1 MNAASIG
8 TIEIETAAVQAF
20 FDRLAPAWDSGRIT
34 REDIL
39 REIMGLADIT
49 PGCRVLDV
57 ACGTGVL
64 FPWYLAR
71 GAAAVTGVDLSPA
84 MIRAA
89 AAKYQDE
96 RLTLLAGDVEQLEL
110 GLFDRIVVL
119 NALPHFPDPG
129 RLIARLAEHLVPGG
143 RLTVAHDRPRPVID
157 GVHQQTASEVS
168 RGMLPA
174 QETAGLFAACL
185 HVDTVIEDSRRYIVS
200 GTATRYSQRS

>member
-1 MNAASIG
+1 M
-8 TIEIETAAVQAF
+8 EIKTEKVRAF
-20 FDRLAPAWDSGRIT
+20 FDGLADTWDRDRDPHADIL
-34 REDIL
+34 EDIL
-39 REIMGLADIT
+39 DRADIV

-185 HVDTVIEDSRRYIVS
+185 HVDTVIEDGRRYIVS

>member
-1 MNAASIG
+1 M
-8 TIEIETAAVQAF
+8 EIKTEKVRAF
-20 FDRLAPAWDSGRIT
+20 FDGLADTWDRDRDPHADIL
-34 REDIL
+34 EDIL
-39 REIMGLADIT
+39 DRADSV

-110 GLFDRIVVL
+110 GLFDRIVVFK
-119 NALPHFPDPG
+119 AHTAR
-129 RLIARLAEHLVPGG
+129 RLH
-143 RLTVAHDRPRPVID
+143 VAHDRPRPVID